1 MFDGSIV
8 GDALGCMLGSRDG
21 SLECMTL
28 GKDDG
33 SVLGLVDGNDE

>member
-8 GDALGCMLGSRDG
+8 GDTLGCILGSRDG

-28 GKDDG
+28 GEDDG
-33 SVLGLVDGNDE
+33 SLLGLVDGNDE